1 MIRINEAQLTAFG
14 KFRNKRIRFSDG
26 LQVLYGANEAGKS
39 TIQLFL
45 RVMLYGVPNQ
55 RKSSSVV
62 LRDRERIIPWGE
74 RNATGILKL
83 TVDGKQIQIH
93 RRFGKTPAG
102 DRTEVLDALTG
113 ETLGEYNGE
122 NLGERLLGIPAEIF
136 EKTFWIRQDSSFPVG
151 TDEELSRRL
160 MNLRDTGAEEVSA
173 DATVRTL
180 EQARKQLRAK
190 DKRGTPGVLDVLC
203 REREQ
208 KVQERYALQ
217 SEMGQRKSAQ
227 VRRDAAEARLKHAE
241 KNAKDLQDLEEK
253 QKRLQAS
260 EARRNKWQEVKRL
273 QGLAEQARSG
283 EGYEKFHSLQEETVQ
298 NAETIKRKLETLDQT
313 AQMGYDKGE
322 IEAKLLQGQQR
333 KKIGITCCCVGGSL
347 LLLALVLGVL
357 RIPFWLG
364 TLLMGISLGLVLLGV
379 GVVCVR
385 SALQSVSRTQ
395 QEKEYIETEQCRLD
409 AEIQSLQKELSGIL
423 EKFSCQTIQEL
434 RQGLESYRKAAL
446 EAESYENACLRL
458 LEGEDASAI
467 SREMEGLQELSQ
479 EDSALLR
486 RDITAEIRQN
496 QKVQMDALS
505 EIKELEGK
513 LSYVYHGGRNPADV
527 QAEIDLIDT
536 QIAEGEKRLKA
547 LTMALEVFQKV
558 YETRKSDFTPAV
570 NEKVNGFLDILLE
583 KKYRDIRVSDSY
595 RLRLDTEIA
604 PAVEAEYFSRGTYE
618 QIYFALRLSL
628 GELIG
633 DGSEPLF
640 LDDFLASFDDR
651 RAQKAIE
658 LLKVLGENR
667 QILLFTCHDR
677 IKKFGAEFSAP
688 INDLEEEIED
698 VC

>member
-14 KFRNKRIRFSDG
+14 KFSNKRIQFSDG
-26 LQVLYGANEAGKS
+26 LQVLYGANETGKS

-74 RNATGILKL
+74 RNAEGVLKL
-83 TVDGKQIQIH
+83 TVDGRKIEVH

-102 DRTEVLDALTG
+102 DRTEVLDAVTG
-113 ETLGEYNGE
+113 EALGEYNGE
-122 NLGERLLGIPAEIF
+122 NLGEKLLGIPAEIF
-136 EKTFWIRQDSSFPVG
+136 EKTFWIRQDSTFPVG

-160 MNLRDTGAEEVSA
+160 MNLRDTGEEEVSA
-173 DATVRTL
+173 DATVKVL
-180 EQARKQLRAK
+180 EQERKQLRAK

-208 KVQERYALQ
+208 KMQERFALQ

-227 VRRDAAEARLKHAE
+227 MRRDAAEARLKHAE
-241 KNAKDLQDLEEK
+241 EKAKELQGLEER

-260 EARRNKWQEVKRL
+260 EARRRKWQEVKRL
-273 QGLAEQARSG
+273 QGLAEQARG
-283 EGYEKFHSLQEETVQ
+283 CEAYRKFCSLQEETVQ
-298 NAETIKRKLETLDQT
+298 NAETIKRKLETLDQN
-313 AQMGYDKGE
+313 AQMGYDKE
-322 IEAKLLQGQQR
+322 ELDKKLAKEQQR
-333 KKIGITCCCVGGSL
+333 KKNGIMCCCVGGGL
-347 LLLALVLGVL
+347 LLLALLLGVL

-364 TLLMGISLGLVLLGV
+364 ILLTGTALGLVLLGV
-379 GVVCVR
+379 GVVCVKN
-385 SALQSVSRTQ
+385 ALQCGSKIQ
-395 QEKEYIETEQCRLD
+395 QEKERAETEQDRIDL
-409 AEIQSLQKELSGIL
+409 EIQSLQKELSEIL
-423 EKFSCQTIQEL
+423 EAFSCRNTEEL

-446 EAESYENACLRL
+446 EAESYQNACQRL
-458 LEGEDASAI
+458 LEGEDASTIAQ
-467 SREMEGLQELSQ
+467 EMEGLQELAQ

-486 RDITAEIRQN
+486 RDIPAEVRQN
-496 QKVQMDALS
+496 QKIQMDALS

-513 LSYVYHGGRNPADV
+513 LSYVYYGGRNPADV
-527 QAEIDLIDT
+527 QAEIDQLDIR
-536 QIAEGEKRLKA
+536 IAEGKTRLKA
-547 LTMALEVFQKV
+547 LNLALKVFEKV

-595 RLRLDTEIA
+595 RLRLDTESTF
-604 PAVEAEYFSRGTYE
+604 AVEAEYFSRGTYE

-651 RAQKAIE
+651 RAKKAIE
-658 LLKVLGENR
+658 LLEILGKNR

-677 IKKFGAEFSAP
+677 IKEFGAELSAH

>member
-1 MIRINEAQLTAFG
+1 MVQINEVQLTAFG
-14 KFRNKRIRFSDG
+14 KFHNKRIPFSDG

-39 TIQLFL
+39 TIQLFF

-55 RKSSSVV
+55 RKSSTVV

-74 RNATGILKL
+74 RNAVGVLKL
-83 TVDGKQIQIH
+83 AVDGRQIEIH

-113 ETLGEYNGE
+113 EALGEYNGE
-122 NLGERLLGIPAEIF
+122 NLGEKLLGIPAEIF
-136 EKTFWIRQDSSFPVG
+136 EKTFWIRQDSTFPVG

-160 MNLRDTGAEEVSA
+160 MNLRDTGEEEVSA
-173 DATVRTL
+173 DATVKAL

-190 DKRGTPGVLDVLC
+190 NKRETPGTLDVLC

-208 KVQERYALQ
+208 KVQERFALQ

-227 VRRDAAEARLKHAE
+227 VRRDAAEARLKQAE
-241 KNAKDLQDLEEK
+241 EQAKELQALEEK

-260 EARRNKWQEVKRL
+260 EARRRKWQEVKRL
-273 QGLAEQARSG
+273 QGLVEQARNC
-283 EGYEKFHSLQEETVQ
+283 EAYEKFHNLQEETVQ

-313 AQMGYDKGE
+313 AQMGYDKEE
-322 IEAKLLQGQQR
+322 IEAKLLKGQQR
-333 KKIGITCCCVGGSL
+333 KKNGITCCCIGGGL

-364 TLLMGISLGLVLLGV
+364 ILFAGIGLGLALLGV
-379 GVVCVR
+379 GVVCVKN
-385 SALQSVSRTQ
+385 ALKFGRKIQ
-395 QEKEYIETEQCRLD
+395 QEKERVDTEKSRLE
-409 AEIQSLQKELSGIL
+409 AEIESLQKELFEIL
-423 EKFSCQTIQEL
+423 GAYCCESTEEL
-434 RQGLESYRKAAL
+434 RRGLESYRKAAL
-446 EAESYENACLRL
+446 EAESYQNACLRL

-467 SREMEGLQELSQ
+467 AREMEGLHELTQ

-486 RDITAEIRQN
+486 RDIPAEIRQN
-496 QKVQMDALS
+496 QKIQMDALS

-527 QAEIDLIDT
+527 QAEIDQID
-536 QIAEGEKRLKA
+536 ARLADGEHRLKA
-547 LTMALEVFQKV
+547 LNLALEVFQRV

-583 KKYRDIRVSDSY
+583 KKHRDIRVSDSY
-595 RLRLDTEIA
+595 HLRLDTETT

-651 RAQKAIE
+651 RAKKAIE

-677 IKKFGAEFSAP
+677 IKEFGAELSAH